1 MGSERGGGG
10 GPVTAPVVPPSELTV
25 TGGRP
30 LRGRLRLPGC
40 KGISH
45 RALLFAAIADGR
57 STIRGLA
64 DGADVAA
71 TASCLDALG
80 VRLRQVDSALT
91 VRGNGLAGLREP
103 AEVLDCANSGT
114 TMRMLAGLL
123 AGRDFLSVL
132 VGDESLSQRPMRRVL
147 DPLAAMG
154 ATVDGRDGGRLAP
167 ITVRGGGLRGVRHD
181 LATASGQ
188 VKTALV
194 LAGLQADG
202 TTEVVEP
209 APSRDHT
216 ERMLGALGVPL
227 DRTDARTV
235 RVTAGEPRP
244 FEIDVPGDPSS
255 AAFFVVAACIVPGS
269 DLTLAGV
276 SLNPAR
282 ISYIEILRSM
292 GAVIDVTVTGDEIGE
307 PVGDIHITASPLHGT
322 DIAGDESIIDELPV
336 LAIAAAFADGETVI
350 HDAAE
355 LAVKE
360 SNRIGTVEQE
370 LTQLG
375 IAVEART
382 DGWVIQGGAPTGADL
397 KSHGDHRIA
406 MAAAVAGL
414 GASGATTVRG
424 FAATAVS
431 YPGFAA
437 DLESVLA

>member
-1 MGSERGGGG
+1 M
-10 GPVTAPVVPPSELTV
+10 TAPVVPPSELTV

-30 LRGRLRLPGC
+30 LRGRVRLPGC

-45 RALLFAAIADGR
+45 RSLLFAAIADGR

-71 TASCLDALG
+71 TAACLDALG
-80 VRLRQVDSALT
+80 VRIKPSGDALT
-91 VRGNGLAGLREP
+91 VRGGGFAGLREP
-103 AEVLDCANSGT
+103 EVPLDCANSGS
-114 TMRMLAGLL
+114 TMRMLAGMV

-132 VGDESLSQRPMRRVL
+132 VGDESLSTRPMRRVL

-154 ATVDGRDGGRLAP
+154 ATVGGRLAP
-167 ITVRGGGLRGVRHD
+167 ITVRGGGLFGVHHE

-216 ERMLGALGVPL
+216 ERMLGALGVAV
-227 DRTDARTV
+227 DRPDADTV

-244 FEIDVPGDPSS
+244 FEIAVPGDPSS
-255 AAFFVVAACIVPGS
+255 AAFFVVAASIVPGS
-269 DLTLAGV
+269 DLTLEGV

-282 ISYIEILRSM
+282 IAYVDILRGM
-292 GAVIDVTVTGDEIGE
+292 GASIDVSVTGEEIGE
-307 PVGDIHITASPLHGT
+307 PVGDMHISAAPLHGA

-336 LAIAAAFADGETVI
+336 LAVAAAFAAGETVI
-350 HDAAE
+350 HDAPE

-360 SNRIGTVEQE
+360 SNRIGTIEQE

-375 IAVEART
+375 IGVEARP
-382 DGWVIQGGAPTGADL
+382 DGWVIQGGAPVAADL

-414 GASGATTVRG
+414 GATGETTVRG
-424 FAATAVS
+424 FGITAVS

-437 DLESVLA
+437 DLASVLA

>member
-1 MGSERGGGG
+1 MSPTSG
-10 GPVTAPVVPPSELTV
+10 APTEFTV

-30 LRGRLRLPGC
+30 LRGRLRVPGC

-45 RALLFAAIADGR
+45 RALLFAAIAEGR
-57 STIRGLA
+57 STLRGLA
-64 DGADVAA
+64 DGADVAS
-71 TASCLDALG
+71 TIECLDALG
-80 VRLRQVDSALT
+80 VRIRAAAEGVT
-91 VRGNGLAGLREP
+91 VRGLGFDGLREP
-103 AEVLDCANSGT
+103 ALVLDCGNSGT

-132 VGDESLSQRPMRRVL
+132 VGDESLSSRPMRRVL
-147 DPLAAMG
+147 DPLEAMG
-154 ATVDGRDGGRLAP
+154 AAVDGRLGGACAP
-167 ITVRGGGLRGVRHD
+167 ITLRGGGLTGRRHE

-194 LAGLQADG
+194 LAGLQSDG
-202 TTEVVEP
+202 TTEIVEP

-216 ERMLGALGVPL
+216 ERMLAALGAPVT
-227 DRTDARTV
+227 RVNEREV
-235 RVTAGEPRP
+235 RVERGQPAS
-244 FEIDVPGDPSS
+244 FEMTIPGDASS

-269 DLTLAGV
+269 DLVLESV
-276 SLNPAR
+276 SVNPAR
-282 ISYIEILRSM
+282 IAYVDVLRRM
-292 GAVIDVTVTGDEIGE
+292 GATIDVTVTGEEVGE
-307 PVGDIHITASPLHGT
+307 PVGDIRVRAAALVGT

-336 LAIAAAFADGETVI
+336 LAVAGAFADGVTTI

-375 IAVEART
+375 IRVETRP
-382 DGWVIQGGAPTGADL
+382 DGLVIHGGAPVGASL

-414 GASGATTVRG
+414 GATGESTVRG
-424 FAATAVS
+424 FGATDIS

-437 DLESVLA
+437 DVESVLA

>member
-1 MGSERGGGG
+1 VS
-10 GPVTAPVVPPSELTV
+10 APVGPPSELTV
-25 TGGRP
+25 VGGRP

-64 DGADVAA
+64 DGADVGSTAA
-71 TASCLDALG
+71 CLDALG
-80 VRLRQVDSALT
+80 VRIKAAGDALT
-91 VRGNGLAGLREP
+91 VRGGGLSGLREP
-103 AEVLDCANSGT
+103 ATVLDCGNSGS

-123 AGRDFLSVL
+123 AGRDFLSVM
-132 VGDESLSQRPMRRVL
+132 VGDESLSTRPMRRVL

-154 ATVDGRDGGRLAP
+154 ATVDGRDGGALAP
-167 ITVRGGGLRGVRHD
+167 ITIRGGGLHGVRHD

-227 DRTDARTV
+227 ERPDARTV
-235 RVTAGEPRP
+235 RIRAGEPRA
-244 FEIDVPGDPSS
+244 FELDVPGDPSS
-255 AAFFVVAACIVPGS
+255 AAFCVVAASVVPGS

-282 ISYIEILRSM
+282 IGYIPILREM
-292 GAVIDVTVTGDEIGE
+292 GAAIEVTETGEEIGE
-307 PVGDIHITASPLHGT
+307 PVGDIRITAAPLHGA

-336 LAIAAAFADGETVI
+336 LAVAAAFAKGETVV

-375 IAVEART
+375 IRVEARR
-382 DGWVIQGGAPTGADL
+382 DGWVIQGGAPAGADL

-414 GASGATTVRG
+414 GASGTTTVRG
-424 FAATAVS
+424 FGATAVS

-437 DLESVLA
+437 DLASVIA

>member
-1 MGSERGGGG
+1 
-10 GPVTAPVVPPSELTV
+10 VTATTTPPSELTV

-30 LRGRLRLPGC
+30 LRGRVRVPGC

-57 STIRGLA
+57 STLRGLA
-64 DGADVAA
+64 DGADVAS
-71 TASCLDALG
+71 TAACLDALG
-80 VRLRQVDSALT
+80 VRVKRSRDAVLVAGS
-91 VRGNGLAGLREP
+91 GFAGLRE
-103 AEVLDCANSGT
+103 AEAVLDCGNSGT
-114 TMRMLAGLL
+114 TIRMLAGLV

-132 VGDESLSQRPMRRVL
+132 AGDESLSARPMRRVL

-154 ATVDGRDGGRLAP
+154 ATVDGRAGGALAP
-167 ITVRGGGLRGVRHD
+167 ITIRGGALRGIRHE

-194 LAGLQADG
+194 LAGLQARG

-209 APSRDHT
+209 SPSRDHT
-216 ERMLGALGVPL
+216 ERMLGALGVRL
-227 DRTDARTV
+227 DRPDPRTV
-235 RVTAGEPRP
+235 RVQAGEPAP
-244 FEIDVPGDPSS
+244 FEIEVPGDPSS
-255 AAFFVVAACIVPGS
+255 AAFFVVAACVVPGS
-269 DLTLAGV
+269 DLVIERV

-282 ISYIEILRSM
+282 VAYLDILRSM
-292 GAVIDVTVTGDEIGE
+292 GATIEVTVTGEEIGE
-307 PVGDIHITASPLHGT
+307 PVGDVHVVAAPLHGA

-336 LAIAAAFADGETVI
+336 LAVAAAFAEGETVI

-375 IAVEART
+375 IRVEPRP
-382 DGWVIQGGAPTGADL
+382 DGWVIQGGAPAGADL

-406 MAAAVAGL
+406 MSAAVAGL
-414 GASGATTVRG
+414 GASGRTTVRG
-424 FAATAVS
+424 FGVVAIS

>member
-1 MGSERGGGG
+1 MS
-10 GPVTAPVVPPSELTV
+10 APSELTL

-45 RALLFAAIADGR
+45 RSLLFAAVADGR

-71 TASCLDALG
+71 TAACLDALG
-80 VRLRQVDSALT
+80 VRLRVAADGVS
-91 VRGNGLAGLREP
+91 VRGGGLAGLREP
-103 AEVLDCANSGT
+103 ASVLDCVNSGT

-132 VGDESLSQRPMRRVL
+132 VGDESLSTRPMRRVL
-147 DPLAAMG
+147 EPLAAMG

-167 ITVRGGGLRGVRHD
+167 ITVRGGALHGVRQE
-181 LATASGQ
+181 LTTASGQ

-194 LAGLQADG
+194 LAGMQASG
-202 TTEVVEP
+202 TTEIVEP

-216 ERMLGALGVPL
+216 ERMLTALGVPL
-227 DRTDARTV
+227 TRIDDRTV
-235 RVTAGEPRP
+235 RVTAGEPHA
-244 FEIDVPGDPSS
+244 FDIDVPGDPSS
-255 AAFFVVAACIVPGS
+255 AAFFVVAACVVAGS
-269 DLTLAGV
+269 DLTLERV

-282 ISYIEILRSM
+282 VAYLDILRGM
-292 GAVIDVTVTGDEIGE
+292 GATIEVAVTGDEIGE
-307 PVGDIHITASPLHGT
+307 PVGDIHVTAAPLHGT

-360 SNRIGTVEQE
+360 SNRIGTIEQE

-375 IAVEART
+375 IGVEARS
-382 DGWVIQGGAPTGADL
+382 DGWVIQGGVPQGADL

-406 MAAAVAGL
+406 MAGAVAGL
-414 GASGATTVRG
+414 GARGATTVRG
-424 FAATAVS
+424 FGVTAVS

-437 DLESVLA
+437 DLASVLT

>member
-1 MGSERGGGG
+1 MTHGTT
-10 GPVTAPVVPPSELTV
+10 PTELTV
-25 TGGRP
+25 VGGRP
-30 LRGRLRLPGC
+30 LRGTLRVPGC

-45 RALLFAAIADGR
+45 RALLFAAVADGR
-57 STIRGLA
+57 STLRGLA
-64 DGADVAA
+64 DGADVAS
-71 TASCLDALG
+71 TAACLDELG
-80 VRLRQVDSALT
+80 VRVKRSGDAVIVGGA
-91 VRGNGLAGLREP
+91 GFGGLRE
-103 AEVLDCANSGT
+103 AGTVLDCGNSGT

-132 VGDESLSQRPMRRVL
+132 AGDESLSSRPMRRVL
-147 DPLAAMG
+147 DPLEAMG
-154 ATVDGRDGGRLAP
+154 ARVDGRDGGRLAP
-167 ITVRGGGLRGVRHD
+167 LTVRGGALHGLRHE

-188 VKTALV
+188 VKTALI

-216 ERMLGALGVPL
+216 ERMLGALDVPL
-227 DRTDARTV
+227 EVRSDREVAV
-235 RVTAGEPRP
+235 SAGEPQP
-244 FEIDVPGDPSS
+244 FELAVPGDASS

-269 DLTLAGV
+269 DLTITGM
-276 SLNPAR
+276 SLNPRR
-282 ISYIEILRSM
+282 IAYIDILRQM
-292 GAVIDVTVTGDEIGE
+292 GATIEVTATGTEVGE
-307 PVGDIHITASPLHGT
+307 PVGDVRIVAAPLHGT

-336 LAIAAAFADGETVI
+336 LAIAAAFADGVTTV
-350 HDAAE
+350 HDAPD

-375 IAVEART
+375 VRVEART
-382 DGWVIQGGAPTGADL
+382 DGWTIVGGARPRGASL

-406 MAAAVAGL
+406 MAGAVAGL
-414 GASGATTVRG
+414 AAEGETTVRG
-424 FAATAVS
+424 FSATAIS

>member
-1 MGSERGGGG
+1 VS
-10 GPVTAPVVPPSELTV
+10 ASPPGELTV
-25 TGGRP
+25 IGGRP
-30 LRGRLRLPGC
+30 LRGRLRVPGC

-71 TASCLDALG
+71 TAECLDALG
-80 VRLRQVDSALT
+80 VRLRVTDGAVT
-91 VRGNGLAGLREP
+91 VRGGGLAGLREP
-103 AEVLDCANSGT
+103 ATVLECANSGT
-114 TMRMLAGLL
+114 TMRMLAGLV

-132 VGDESLSQRPMRRVL
+132 VGDESLSTRPMRRVL

-167 ITVRGGGLRGVRHD
+167 LTVRGGGLRGVRHD
-181 LATASGQ
+181 LPTASGQ

-209 APSRDHT
+209 TPSRDHT
-216 ERMLGALGVPL
+216 ERMLTALGVPL
-227 DRTDARTV
+227 TRVDPRTL

-269 DLTLAGV
+269 ELTLERV

-282 ISYIEILRSM
+282 VAYVDILRQM
-292 GAVIDVTVTGDEIGE
+292 GATIEVEVTGEEIGE
-307 PVGDIHITASPLHGT
+307 PVGDLHITAAQLHGT

-336 LAIAAAFADGETVI
+336 LAIAAAFAEGETVV
-350 HDAAE
+350 HDAPE

-360 SNRIGTVEQE
+360 SNRIGTIEQE

-375 IAVEART
+375 IGVEARA
-382 DGWVIQGGAPTGADL
+382 DGWVIRGGVPQGADL

-406 MAAAVAGL
+406 MAGAVAGL
-414 GASGATTVRG
+414 GARGATTVRG
-424 FAATAVS
+424 FGVTAVS

-437 DLESVLA
+437 DLASVLT

>member
-1 MGSERGGGG
+1 MSHGTT
-10 GPVTAPVVPPSELTV
+10 PAELTV

-30 LRGRLRLPGC
+30 LRGTLRVPGC

-45 RALLFAAIADGR
+45 RALLFAAVADGR
-57 STIRGLA
+57 STLRGLA
-64 DGADVAA
+64 DGADVAS
-71 TASCLDALG
+71 TAACLDELG
-80 VRLRQVDSALT
+80 VRVKRSGEAVVVGGA
-91 VRGNGLAGLREP
+91 GFGGLRE
-103 AEVLDCANSGT
+103 AGTVLDCGNSGT
-114 TMRMLAGLL
+114 TMRMLTGLL

-132 VGDESLSQRPMRRVL
+132 VGDESLSTRPMRRVL

-154 ATVDGRDGGRLAP
+154 AHVDGRDGGRLAP
-167 ITVRGGGLRGVRHD
+167 LTVRGGALHGVRHE

-188 VKTALV
+188 VKTALL
-194 LAGLQADG
+194 LAGLQAEG
-202 TTEVVEP
+202 ATEVIEP

-227 DRTDARTV
+227 TVHSDREVA
-235 RVTAGEPRP
+235 VTAGQPEP
-244 FEIDVPGDPSS
+244 FELTVPGDPSS
-255 AAFFVVAACIVPGS
+255 AAFFVVAACLVAGS

-276 SLNPAR
+276 SLNPRR
-282 ISYIEILRSM
+282 IAYVDILREM
-292 GAVIDVTVTGDEIGE
+292 GATIEVTETGTEIGE
-307 PVGDIHITASPLHGT
+307 PVGDLRVVAAPLHGT

-336 LAIAAAFADGETVI
+336 LAIAAAFADGVTTV
-350 HDAAE
+350 HDASD

-375 IAVEART
+375 VRVEART
-382 DGWVIQGGAPTGADL
+382 DGWVIVGGRPRGGLL

-406 MAAAVAGL
+406 MAGAVAGL
-414 GASGATTVRG
+414 AAEGETTVRG
-424 FAATAVS
+424 FSATAIS